1 MSRLRFRYVLSNML
15 ALRLPN
21 IEKSKV
27 MNNFDILMPG
37 IWFCCYYTKLSQY
50 KYKPKVE
57 LVERIKIITR
67 MSCTFYISII
77 HIAGIKVI
85 NNSVCCY
92 YIQCC
97 LRTNINI
104 NLILCV
110 GCSCA
115 IIIPQ
120 LSSIDLDHST
130 FLLLLWYIV
139 YHSCTEKGALLL
151 HE

>member
-1 MSRLRFRYVLSNML
+1 MSRLRFRYVLSKML

-77 HIAGIKVI
+77 HIGIKVI

-92 YIQCC
+92 YTV
-97 LRTNINI
+97 LSPYKYKYKPDT
-104 NLILCV
+104 LCWLQL
-110 GCSCA
+110 CHNNST
-115 IIIPQ
+115 IIF
-120 LSSIDLDHST
+120 H
-130 FLLLLWYIV
+130 
-139 YHSCTEKGALLL
+139 
-151 HE
+151 